1 MKIKKKSKW
10 RKKYKDR
17 MKLGISYFRNGDYTL
32 SQIKKKLNIDPR
44 TLKRYIKRSK
54 EINSE
59 FYIPKT
65 LYESNVNNFKKYYKN
80 IHFNIFNDQK
90 IKIKRKSKWNTE
102 YKNIMIASVVYYR
115 KNILNYV
122 QIERYFGISART
134 VKRYIELSK
143 NPKSSFYLNQ
153 FDIDQIMNEI
163 YFNNIMI
170 NNNNNVDLISDDD
183 LLTEDLLDADLLKP
197 DLLDKNLL

>member
-1 MKIKKKSKW
+1 MKTKRKSKW
-10 RKKYKDR
+10 NEKYKDR
-17 MKLGISYFRNGDYTL
+17 MKLGISYFRNGYYTL

-65 LYESNVNNFKKYYKN
+65 LYENNINNFKKYYKN
-80 IHFNIFNDQK
+80 IHFNIFNDN
-90 IKIKRKSKWNTE
+90 KIKRKSKWNTE

-134 VKRYIELSK
+134 VKRYIKLSK
-143 NPKSSFYLNQ
+143 NSKSSFYLNQ
-153 FDIDQIMNEI
+153 FDIDQIMDEI
-163 YFNNIMI
+163 YFNNIMM
-170 NNNNNVDLISDDD
+170 NNNNINLISDDN
-183 LLTEDLLDADLLKP
+183 LLNEDLLDADLLKP
-197 DLLDKNLL
+197 DLLDENLL

>member
-1 MKIKKKSKW
+1 MNTKRKSKW
-10 RKKYKDR
+10 KEKYKDR
-17 MKLGISYFRNGDYTL
+17 MKLGISYFRNGYYTL

-80 IHFNIFNDQK
+80 IHFNIFNDN
-90 IKIKRKSKWNTE
+90 KIKRKSKWNTE

-134 VKRYIELSK
+134 VKRYIKLSK

-170 NNNNNVDLISDDD
+170 NNNLNLISDDN
-183 LLTEDLLDADLLKP
+183 LLNEDLLDADLLKP
-197 DLLDKNLL
+197 DLLDEDLL